1 MIYYV
6 TFDIQ
11 KNRRITNIMF
21 HCEARNAKEAV
32 AIARQAW
39 IDKGRA
45 EHQFHLYAHKSS
57 IKTVDKLMVRAWTG
71 CTYRGCN
78 VMNRFI
84 GTDFHMY

>member
-32 AIARQAW
+32 ATAKQAW
-39 IDKGRA
+39 IDRGRA

-57 IKTVDKLMVRAWTG
+57 IQTVDKLMVRAWTG
-71 CTYRGCN
+71 CSYRGYN
-78 VMNRFI
+78 VMNRFV
-84 GTDFHMY
+84 GTGFRAY

>member
-11 KNRRITNIMF
+11 KDRKNTDIIF
-21 HCEARNAKEAV
+21 HCEANNAKEAA
-32 AIARQAW
+32 AIAKQMWADR
-39 IDKGRA
+39 GRT
-45 EHQFHLYAHKSS
+45 EHPFHVYAHRSN
-57 IKTVDKLMVRAWTG
+57 IQDVDCLMVRAWTG

-84 GTDFHMY
+84 GTDFRMH